1 MAIELQDKLY
11 TSAQVADVLGV
22 SLRTLYRYMED
33 GRIESMKTASGRH
46 RFTKEQ
52 ILTFLDGG
60 GFDQD
65 LEAGSMPRTS
75 TQRDQGRDSGR
86 DMYDPA
92 PVRNQSN
99 NDFSFYSN
107 KDREDRNAVRPA
119 APVASASRSNYDMD
133 FSDPY
138 ERSRDRVEP
147 VGRQQPQSTSS
158 TSVRKDPY
166 ADLDMDAE
174 DDFDDF
180 DFSLDEDDFDDSK
193 PSVPQP
199 SQSRSRFDAPV
210 ARNDS
215 YRTEVPSQSRANM
228 SSRPLN
234 REEDDYTRPNGVTPR
249 SPYSSAPKPVS
260 TYGSDTR
267 RSDFGASRDMQRDN
281 PVQAKPKPATPEG
294 MNVRYYKSDYNDLI
308 DLAKRI
314 KETAISKDLEYA
326 FTLNAGLS
334 LHYLI
339 DPFTVL
345 HFYVNPED
353 LQLWKSSLGLVP
365 VSNKAEAN
373 IGVLVNTDIVFI
385 PTKEIGGFKVVED
398 KLLLKDLMRAS
409 EDNLVR
415 EFRQRI
421 LNI

>member
-65 LEAGSMPRTS
+65 LEVGSMPRTS
-75 TQRDQGRDSGR
+75 NQRDQGRDSGR
-86 DMYDPA
+86 DTYDPA
-92 PVRNQSN
+92 PVRNQAN

-107 KDREDRNAVRPA
+107 KDREDRNAARPA
-119 APVASASRSNYDMD
+119 APVAPASRTNYDMD
-133 FSDPY
+133 FNNPY
-138 ERSRDRVEP
+138 ERNRDRVEP
-147 VGRQQPQSTSS
+147 MRQQPQEQQPMA
-158 TSVRKDPY
+158 RKDPY
-166 ADLDMDAE
+166 DDLDMDPE

-180 DFSLDEDDFDDSK
+180 NFSLDENDFEEKPK
-193 PSVPQP
+193 PSQAQP
-199 SQSRSRFDAPV
+199 RSRFDAT
-210 ARNDS
+210 RSDS
-215 YRTEVPSQSRANM
+215 YGSQSPAPQSRANM
-228 SSRPLN
+228 SSRALD
-234 REEDDYTRPNGVTPR
+234 RGEDDMYSRPASNAPR
-249 SPYSSAPKPVS
+249 APYSPAPKPAMPA
-260 TYGSDTR
+260 YPSDNR
-267 RSDFGASRDMQRDN
+267 RSDFGTRDVQRDSQI
-281 PVQAKPKPATPEG
+281 QAKPKQPALEG
-294 MNVRYYKSDYNDLI
+294 INVRYYKSDYNDLI